1 MLFKIKTKEN
11 ENMNKNYD
19 LKNTKQLFE
28 IFRDK
33 EIVIHLNNEEE
44 TKISGTMLHHTSFE
58 VLMNVKVK
66 LKSGEVGE
74 KLRIIP
80 KHSILI
86 VKEK

>member
-1 MLFKIKTKEN
+1 
-11 ENMNKNYD
+11 MNQNYD
-19 LKNTKQLFE
+19 IKNTKQIFE

-33 EIVIHLNNEEE
+33 EIIIYLNNEKE
-44 TKISGTMLHHTSFE
+44 TKVSGTMIHHTSFE

-66 LKSGEVGE
+66 FQNGKEGE
-74 KLRIIP
+74 KLRLIP

>member
-1 MLFKIKTKEN
+1 
-11 ENMNKNYD
+11 
-19 LKNTKQLFE
+19 
-28 IFRDK
+28 
-33 EIVIHLNNEEE
+33 
-44 TKISGTMLHHTSFE
+44 MLHHTSFE